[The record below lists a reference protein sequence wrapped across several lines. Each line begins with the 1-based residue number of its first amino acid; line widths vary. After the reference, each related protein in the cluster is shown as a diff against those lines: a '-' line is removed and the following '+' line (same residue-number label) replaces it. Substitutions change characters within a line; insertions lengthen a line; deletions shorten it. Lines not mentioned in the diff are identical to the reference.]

1 MAKCFSRISP
11 LVLFL
16 SVLIVVSASFS
27 TATSVMGDGETR
39 LDTNV
44 LKGGIVYRI
53 SAVANSTVLVFEQTV
68 GSLRFRVFG
77 NAGDA
82 GYLRIVQPVGL
93 NSSDIKVFSNNS
105 RLVFPSADPPRS
117 IESNGTHYF
126 TDFTFIFQSTFELTV
141 TFTGEGDIN
150 YDGTVDIYDAILL
163 AGAYNSVPGNRNWN
177 AHTDLNDD
185 SVVDIYDAITLAS
198 SYGKNYR

>member
-1 MAKCFSRISP
+1 M
-11 LVLFL
+11 LFL
-16 SVLIVVSASFS
+16 SILIMVSASFS
-27 TATSVMGDGETR
+27 TGVKVMEDGETR
-39 LDTNV
+39 LDINV
-44 LKGGIVYRI
+44 LKGGIIYRI
-53 SAVANSTVLVFEQTV
+53 SAASNSTVLVFEQME
-68 GSLRFRVFG
+68 GSFRFRVFG

-93 NSSDIKVFSNNS
+93 NSSSIKVFSNNS

-117 IESNGTHYF
+117 IASNGTHYF

-141 TFTGEGDIN
+141 TFTGEGDAN

-185 SVVDIYDAITLAS
+185 STVDIYDAIILAS
-198 SYGKNYR
+198 SYGKDYR